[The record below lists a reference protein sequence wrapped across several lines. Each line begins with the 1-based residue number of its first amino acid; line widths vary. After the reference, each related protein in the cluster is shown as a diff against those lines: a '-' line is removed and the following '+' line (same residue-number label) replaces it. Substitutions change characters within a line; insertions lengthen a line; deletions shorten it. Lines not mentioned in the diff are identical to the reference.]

1 MSLLEQCSLDI
12 EKTINE
18 YVYGISA
25 LERVPLTIEQIIY
38 SDEHNMMFRP
48 VIQQIK
54 RINQE
59 ISIHP
64 QHPIP
69 SSDLIFENG
78 TAWGYYRDEDSKLWI
93 NKSITINGQ
102 LEIIS
107 KIIFERDGKVLIFND
122 AHNIDVRNTNLF

>member
-1 MSLLEQCSLDI
+1 MSLLAQC
-12 EKTINE
+12 
-18 YVYGISA
+18 
-25 LERVPLTIEQIIY
+25 PLVIEQIIY
-38 SDEHNMMFRP
+38 NDEHNMNFRP
-48 VIQQIK
+48 VIEQIQ

-59 ISIHP
+59 IFIHP

-78 TAWGYYRDEDSKLWI
+78 IAWGYYRDEDGKLWI

-122 AHNIDVRNTNLF
+122 AHNIDVRNANLF